1 MKVVEVSISVI
12 VKESILN
19 DTDYLAVVITHKC
32 APPILNEVVSIK
44 FKVNGL
50 GIDHLRSYIRQTLHF
65 VLSAQSF
72 QQLA

>member
-19 DTDYLAVVITHKC
+19 DTDYLTVIITHKGT
-32 APPILNEVVSIK
+32 PLILNEVVPIK

-50 GIDHLRSYIRQTLHF
+50 GIVHLRSHIRQTLHF
-65 VLSAQSF
+65 ALSVQSS
-72 QQLA
+72 QRLV